1 MAETKAEAAPPV
13 YDIPKE
19 CKAGVV
25 VNEGPDFRVE
35 VQMVPVP
42 EISTWHIL
50 TQPHEVLIKLN
61 ATGICH
67 SDIHFMLNDWALPKM
82 SDLGTK
88 CAGHEGAGVIV
99 KVGSQV
105 KNLKVGMRAGFK
117 PIADTCGVCE
127 LCRSD
132 LECYCPGAVLTGLM
146 VDGSYKQYIAS
157 PERYTTIIPD
167 GVDDYIAGPIMCS
180 ASTIYTSIV
189 ASGLQPGDWAVFPG
203 GGGGVGMQG
212 VQLAKAMG
220 LRPIAIDTGSDKKKL
235 CLETAGA
242 EHFIDFKETPDVAA
256 EVVRLCDGIGAH
268 AIFVTAIQSYPS
280 SLTLLGS
287 RVGGK
292 IMCIGLPP
300 AGKFHIDLDP
310 TALIFKKWSVQGTLV
325 SSMRDVDKTLD
336 FAKRGLLK
344 PIYTVYGM
352 SRFDEAVQKLRR
364 GEIAG
369 RAVVDFNME

>member
-1 MAETKAEAAPPV
+1 MAEAKEAV
-13 YDIPKE
+13 FDIPKE

-25 VNEGPDFRVE
+25 VNEGPDFHVE

-42 EISTWHIL
+42 EIK
-50 TQPHEVLIKLN
+50 PNEVLIKLN

-67 SDIHFMLNDWALPKM
+67 SDIHFMINDWALPKM
-82 SDLGTK
+82 SVFGTK

-99 KVGSQV
+99 KVGSDV
-105 KNLKVGMRAGFK
+105 KNLKVGMRAGYK
-117 PIADTCGVCE
+117 PIQDTCGVCS

-132 LECYCPGAVLTGLM
+132 LECYCAKAVLTGLM

-157 PERYTTIIPD
+157 PERYTTLLPD
-167 GVDDYIAGPIMCS
+167 GVSDYIAGPIMCS
-180 ASTIYTSIV
+180 ASTIYTSIKD
-189 ASGLQPGDWAVFPG
+189 SGLQPGDWAVFPG

-220 LRPIAIDTGSDKKKL
+220 LRAVAIDTGTDKQNL

-242 EHFIDFKETPDVAA
+242 EHFIDFKITPNVAE

-268 AIFVTAIQSYPS
+268 AVFVTAVQQYPTAFS
-280 SLTLLGS
+280 LLGT

-300 AGKFHIDLDP
+300 AGTQHIDVDP
-310 TALIFKKWSVQGTLV
+310 NQMVFRKWSVQGTLV
-325 SSMRDVDKTLD
+325 SNMRDVDKTLD

-352 SRFDEAVQKLRR
+352 SQFDEAVQKLRK
-364 GEIAG
+364 GEVAG